1 MKDLTRISFIIFRAS
16 FKLPIKKRYKIYY
29 HKKYKNKILKTSFF
43 KMNCEKSDIDCE
55 NCEKAYILG

>member
-16 FKLPIKKRYKIYY
+16 FKLPIKKRYEIYY
-29 HKKYKNKILKTSFF
+29 DKKYKNKILKTFFF
-43 KMNCEKSDIDCE
+43 KINCEKSYIDCE